1 MRLRKVKNAKEIV
14 ANHPLV
20 INELNN
26 KTFIN
31 NNPISIEIGTGKGD
45 FIIEMAQKYPYIN
58 FIGIEKY
65 ESVFIRALEKIDE
78 IPPNLRFICNDARFI
93 NDYIKIKINNIYL
106 NFSDPW
112 PKKRHEKRRLT
123 SQDFL
128 DLYEKLFDQE
138 INIYLKTDNKS
149 LFAYSIISLSKN
161 NYIFK
166 DLSLDLHQE
175 NIPNVFTEYEK
186 KFSSLG
192 LTINYLHAFKKI

>member
-45 FIIEMAQKYPYIN
+45 FIIDMAEKYPHIN

-149 LFAYSIISLSKN
+149 LFAYSIISLSNN